1 MNKTIWTESI
11 LSEKVKLFK
20 SGKRDFSPQELNDIK
35 IDLLR
40 YKDCLTNTQFFE
52 SKIKNFKV
60 VGCFAESFHG
70 ELLTHILV
78 KYNAAIAIIVSMD
91 EKRIVLK
98 KNNETCNISLC
109 TLAKLLCNG
118 DCYEAYNDLAFGK
131 ITEKFLKF
139 TKTLTPCT

>member
-35 IDLLR
+35 LDLLR
-40 YKDCLTNTQFFE
+40 YKDCLSSTQFFE
-52 SKIKNFKV
+52 STIKDFKV
-60 VGCFAESFHG
+60 VSCFAESFHD
-70 ELLTHILV
+70 ELLTYILA
-78 KYNAAIAIIVSMD
+78 KYSAAIAIIVSMG

-98 KNNETCNISLC
+98 KNNETCNINLC
-109 TLAKLLCNG
+109 TLAKLLCDG
-118 DCYEAYNDLAFGK
+118 DCYETYNDLAFGK